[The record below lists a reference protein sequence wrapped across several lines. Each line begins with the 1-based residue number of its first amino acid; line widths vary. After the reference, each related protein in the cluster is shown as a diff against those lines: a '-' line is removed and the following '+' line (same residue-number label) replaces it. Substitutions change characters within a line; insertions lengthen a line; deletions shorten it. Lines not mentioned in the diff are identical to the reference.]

1 MNGSRLAN
9 DGDGGNVNRREC
21 REGVAP
27 ENGATVAFHGTE
39 GKEDDGETRDGVRQR
54 KGRGNGQTEKKTG
67 QRDGQAG
74 HHRHSRGIEH
84 GRHARAHHAFDFPMN
99 PAPVGHHALQR
110 RVGKRAVQNE
120 SRQPRAVAEGDPDA
134 AEHDG
139 EAKRNGNPRNGHRSQ
154 KWEAKQDNNHL
165 QSSALQGLHH
175 FPNSHRLAICLA
187 KEPFEGIGKA
197 FRGLCGGEGGH
208 EGRNKTRDRRN
219 GK

>member
-1 MNGSRLAN
+1 MDGTRLAD
-9 DGDGGNVNRREC
+9 DGDGGNVNRREG

-27 ENGATVAFHGTE
+27 ENSSAIAFHGAE
-39 GKEDDGETRDGVRQR
+39 GKEDDGEARDGVRQR
-54 KGRGNGQTEKKTG
+54 KGWRNGQTEKKAG

-84 GRHARAHHAFDFPMN
+84 GGHAGTHHPLDFPMN

-139 EAKRNGNPRNGHRSQ
+139 EAKRDGNPRNGHRSQ
-154 KWEAKQDNNHL
+154 KGEAKQDNHHL

-175 FPNSHRLAICLA
+175 FPNSHRLAIRLVE
-187 KEPFEGIGKA
+187 EPFEGVGKA
-197 FRGLCGGEGGH
+197 FRGLCGSEGGH